1 MIKFCPLLDERHK
14 NIIVPPCALHALN
27 LLAKDQCKFEDAM
40 PIVKSNC
47 MIVNFFTSSHIW
59 FHSSKEW
66 VKKNGTNGKC
76 KYSLDSLC
84 ETQWYSMTQVC
95 LGVDAYECFF
105 FQSKENART
114 DENHPSIKVTACQEI
129 NKCHFANNADLL
141 QALKCIAD
149 AIGLLEYPYATI
161 AFIYLTMI
169 HLYNLYTGVKGN
181 KFADH
186 VKTCH
191 TKCFEQYICHSIFP
205 ISIFLW
211 PQY

>member
-1 MIKFCPLLDERHK
+1 MSSSCIDWAQMKCCCTDSPSTMIKFCRLLNERHK
-14 NIIVPPCALHALN
+14 HIIILPCALHALD

-47 MIVNFFTSSHIW
+47 MIVNFFTSSHVW

-114 DENHPSIKVTACQEI
+114 DENHCSIKATVLQAI
-129 NKCHFANNADLL
+129 NKHHFANNADLL
-141 QALKCIAD
+141 HTLKPIVD
-149 AIGLLEYPYATI
+149 IIGL
-161 AFIYLTMI
+161 F
-169 HLYNLYTGVKGN
+169 
-181 KFADH
+181 
-186 VKTCH
+186 
-191 TKCFEQYICHSIFP
+191 
-205 ISIFLW
+205 
-211 PQY
+211 